1 MILDVHSSHLSK
13 GTDGIV
19 SPCLVVKLQLHLND
33 RPDTPASQ
41 GGLTVSVS
49 KHLSEIVKRTLPIPL
64 WGAVW
69 CSIGLLQKPQ
79 CQQSSVHSVS
89 TRSGVEQ
96 GVSPPL
102 GESVTDLDSAA
113 GHSSSP

>member
-13 GTDGIV
+13 GTKGIV

-33 RPDTPASQ
+33 CPDTPASQ
-41 GGLTVSVS
+41 GGLTVAVS

-69 CSIGLLQKPQ
+69 CAIGLLQKPE
-79 CQQSSVHSVS
+79 CQQSSVHSLS
-89 TRSGVEQ
+89 IWESLSPIWTALQ
-96 GVSPPL
+96 GTPPAPR
-102 GESVTDLDSAA
+102 GRC
-113 GHSSSP
+113 HKH